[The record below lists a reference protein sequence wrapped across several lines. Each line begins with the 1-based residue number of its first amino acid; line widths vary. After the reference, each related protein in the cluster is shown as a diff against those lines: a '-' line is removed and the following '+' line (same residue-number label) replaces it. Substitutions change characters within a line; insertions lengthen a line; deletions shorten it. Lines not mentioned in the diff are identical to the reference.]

1 MLAMK
6 NELLDE
12 ALSTIRAAGFEPSVV
27 AIGIGKLVGLI
38 GTVARNA

>member
-1 MLAMK
+1 VLAMK

-12 ALSTIRAAGFEPSVV
+12 LF

-38 GTVARNA
+38 GTAARIAW